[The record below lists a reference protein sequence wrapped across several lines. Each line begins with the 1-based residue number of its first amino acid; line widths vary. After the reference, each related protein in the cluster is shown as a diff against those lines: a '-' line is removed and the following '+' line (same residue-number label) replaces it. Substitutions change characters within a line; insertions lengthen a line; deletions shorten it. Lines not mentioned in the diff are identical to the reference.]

1 MVNENVMA
9 ERRQTR
15 RRRVAYRMDVTD
27 QERSMVGCLLDLST
41 GGMRVLCGPGVDIV
55 GSDELRIEFPRW
67 LDLGEGLPVKGRFV
81 WCKACGD
88 GYGTEAG
95 FAFDAMSKKESLLLE
110 ALIDKLAA
118 AIQDDAA

>member
-1 MVNENVMA
+1 MGNDKAMA

-27 QERSMVGCLLDLST
+27 QQRSMVGCLLDLSA

-55 GSDELRIEFPRW
+55 GSEKLRIEFPRW
-67 LDLGEGLPVKGRFV
+67 LDLGDGLPVKGRFV
-81 WCKACGD
+81 WTKACGD

-95 FAFDAMSKKESLLLE
+95 FAFDAMSKREALLLE
-110 ALIDKLAA
+110 ALIEKLAA
-118 AIQDDAA
+118 AIQNDAA